1 MSNMEINQVLA
12 QMRVMAN
19 SAEGTG
25 TSLETKASGFA
36 DLLKESIDQVNE
48 AQSKSREM
56 SNAFEAGDPEVGLAE
71 VMVTMQK
78 ASISFEAVSQVR
90 NQLLNAY
97 QDVMN
102 MPV

>member
-1 MSNMEINQVLA
+1 MTNPEISQVLA
-12 QMRVMAN
+12 QMRVMASN
-19 SAEGTG
+19 VSAEP
-25 TSLETKASGFA
+25 AINAQPSGFS

-48 AQSKSREM
+48 AQTLSKELTS
-56 SNAFEAGDPEVGLAE
+56 AFEAGDPGVGLAE